1 MATKPQSPNSPNSYS
16 EWRVDVHPEEDDEQ
30 QDQAHD
36 RSTKLREQMNKRA
49 QPSFNR
55 QVSLETGFSAMDGGT
70 NESKNDRRVLERNGR
85 SFERIGSIVGEG
97 KKGDF
102 SMFRTKSS
110 VNRNNVPGW
119 LESVVEAQRADSKEG
134 SEESASE
141 QDVPNAGRYFDA
153 LRGPELDQ
161 VKVGG

>member
-1 MATKPQSPNSPNSYS
+1 
-16 EWRVDVHPEEDDEQ
+16 
-30 QDQAHD
+30 
-36 RSTKLREQMNKRA
+36 
-49 QPSFNR
+49 
-55 QVSLETGFSAMDGGT
+55 MDGGA
-70 NESKNDRRVLERNGR
+70 NESENDRRVLERNGR
-85 SFERIGSIVGEG
+85 SFGRIGSIVGEG

-110 VNRNNVPGW
+110 VNRNSVPGW

-134 SEESASE
+134 SEESESE
-141 QDVPNAGRYFDA
+141 QNVPNAGRYFDA